1 MTTTTKKRGRKCS
14 WWLMIGYS
22 REGNNHTWDEGG
34 RDGKQMRSQG
44 HMTTTTR
51 RRRIAHTRDKAW
63 LFRGMGREI
72 DLRAS
77 IALVR

>member
-1 MTTTTKKRGRKCS
+1 MVIHGREITIHG
-14 WWLMIGYS
+14 M
-22 REGNNHTWDEGG
+22 RETET
-34 RDGKQMRSQG
+34 GKQMRSQG

-63 LFRGMGREI
+63 LLRGMGREI

>member
-1 MTTTTKKRGRKCS
+1 LVIHGREITIHG
-14 WWLMIGYS
+14 M
-22 REGNNHTWDEGG
+22 REVET
-34 RDGKQMRSQG
+34 GKQMRSQG
-44 HMTTTTR
+44 HMTTTTTTR

-63 LFRGMGREI
+63 LLRGMGREI